1 MNHNKDIG
9 IEKVFLPYSGPPILH
24 ALTLCMYVGLV
35 IYYFI
40 KCLHSCD
47 HYVSQDAEQFHHKD
61 PTYCSRSHSHPCLL
75 LPQPLTTMN
84 LFLSFLLLLKNADK
98 LESYSM

>member
-9 IEKVFLPYSGPPILH
+9 IEKVFLPYSGPPILY

-61 PTYCSRSHSHPCLL
+61 PTILL
-75 LPQPLTTMN
+75 SESQPPVSITTSTPDN
-84 LFLSFLLLLKNADK
+84 N
-98 LESYSM
+98 ESVFIILIVT